1 MWPSKP
7 PMPEAGSRPLT
18 EPEDYP
24 LGVSR
29 RSISVLGRLRAGEPS
44 TRRGAWT
51 VGRLLTAAY
60 LVALVVIVAFPAA
73 FAPHSPYTQDLAATL
88 RPPAWANGGSTAHLL
103 GTDDLGRDLLS
114 RIIYGARTSMIIA
127 IAAVLISAVLGIATG
142 TLSGYRGGL
151 TDSLFMRLADAQL
164 SIPFILL
171 AIGVV
176 GAIGPSGF
184 HLALVLALTGWVFFA
199 RVARA
204 ESLRLR
210 NADFVYTAR
219 GMGARTSY
227 IIFRHVLPNSLS
239 PLIVIAVFQVST
251 MVFSAAALSFL
262 GLGVQDPTAD
272 WGNMMGEGRNFI
284 YTAWW
289 MITLPGVA
297 LAATILALNVFGQWL
312 SDLRGGG

>member
-1 MWPSKP
+1 VISDSDEFPTT
-7 PMPEAGSRPLT
+7 ARRRP
-18 EPEDYP
+18 
-24 LGVSR
+24 
-29 RSISVLGRLRAGEPS
+29 ISVFGRLGAAKRS

-51 VGRLLTAAY
+51 VGRLVTAAY
-60 LVALVVIVAFPAA
+60 LLLLLVVVAFPAP
-73 FAPHSPYTQDLAATL
+73 FAPHSPDAQDLAATL
-88 RPPAWANGGSTAHLL
+88 RPPVWGKGGSTAHLL

-114 RIIYGARTSMIIA
+114 RIIYGARTSLVIA
-127 IAAVLISAVLGIATG
+127 IAAVVIAALIGVAAG
-142 TLSGYRGGL
+142 TLSGYRKGL
-151 TDSLFMRLADAQL
+151 IDSMFMRLADAQL

-184 HLALVLALTGWVFFA
+184 HLALVLALTGWVVFA

-210 NADFVYTAR
+210 EAEFVYLAK
-219 GMGARTSY
+219 GMGARTPY
-227 IIFRHVLPNSLS
+227 ILFRHLLPNSAS

-262 GLGVQDPTAD
+262 GLGVQDPTPD
-272 WGNMMGEGRNFI
+272 WGSMMGEGRNFI

-289 MITLPGVA
+289 LITLPGVA
-297 LAATILALNVFGQWL
+297 LAATILALNVLGQWL
-312 SDLRGGG
+312 SDVRGGG